1 MITSTAEMR
10 KLAAEASPGISADVI
25 YATVLSALD
34 KIHSGVVLDFG
45 AGQGRFAKL
54 LAKSQTYSRVDA
66 VDLID
71 YEDRAA
77 DDIHWIHCDLNEPIP
92 IPDATYDVIAAV
104 DVIEHLENVRAVAR
118 EWFRLLRPGGT
129 LVFSTPNNESWR
141 ALLSLVIKGQFVLF
155 TASSYP
161 AHITA
166 LLRVD
171 MERALTEAGFCG
183 VRFSY
188 TNDGGVPKLPHIKW
202 QAISFGLLK
211 GMRFSDHVV
220 CTASKPAE
228 E

>member
-1 MITSTAEMR
+1 MVTSTAGMR
-10 KLAAEASPGISADVI
+10 KLAAEASSGISADVI
-25 YATVLSALD
+25 YATVLGALD
-34 KIHSGVVLDFG
+34 KIDSGVVLDFG

-54 LAKSQTYSRVDA
+54 LAKRQTCSRVDA
-66 VDLID
+66 VDLCD

-77 DDIHWIHCDLNEPIP
+77 DGIHWIHCDLNGPIP

-104 DVIEHLENVRAVAR
+104 EVIEHLENVRAVAR

-141 ALLSLVIKGQFVLF
+141 ALLSLVIKGQFVQF

-183 VRFSY
+183 VRFSF
-188 TNDGGVPKLPHIKW
+188 TNAGAVPKLPHIKW

-211 GMRFSDHVV
+211 GMRFSDNVV
-220 CTASKPAE
+220 CTAAKPAE